1 MQVGGP
7 GLSPT
12 GIQGGHKLSNSFPAA
27 PVACPPPPHIC
38 NPLLGSGLIF
48 NGLQQ
53 VDMVSSKAST
63 CQAPS

>member
-27 PVACPPPPHIC
+27 PVACPPPPTSVT
-38 NPLLGSGLIF
+38 LSWAVALYLMAFSR
-48 NGLQQ
+48 
-53 VDMVSSKAST
+53 
-63 CQAPS
+63 